1 MDQATRAIPG
11 AGAAEAPKRR
21 ESAVAEPSRRL
32 NPSRLRR
39 ADRTP
44 PPPPPPPQ
52 PNRDHGARTSARK
65 MVAGALREVVRK
77 RIEEIGENGSTNGED
92 DGKDMVEELLGAEGG
107 SFSEEEIVD
116 FCYGHH

>member
-1 MDQATRAIPG
+1 M
-11 AGAAEAPKRR
+11 ER
-21 ESAVAEPSRRL
+21 EPPSGVYVKLIDGFFSIRFPFAHL
-32 NPSRLRR
+32 LPFTTYGKALK
-39 ADRTP
+39 
-44 PPPPPPPQ
+44 
-52 PNRDHGARTSARK
+52 ARK
-65 MVAGALREVVRK
+65 MVAGALWEVVRK